1 MTAITLP
8 AGFKYKAAFIA
19 GRPRHRDD
27 HFSFLH
33 PKMDR
38 GRRAKLFAP
47 FDALDGYSESI
58 DSKNIEYI
66 ERIDLEEDDRREL
79 DRRIRILHELTYNG
93 RMARANRVQVSVRYY
108 VPCTDENNFAFQLRG
123 RYETISGICRKV
135 DSDVTNSITI
145 DNAAIPLTDV
155 IEITAA
161 DNKLFDDF
169 YSFLPC

>member
-1 MTAITLP
+1 MITLP
-8 AGFKYKAAFIA
+8 AGFKYKAAFLA

-38 GRRAKLFAP
+38 RKRAKIFAP

-58 DSKNIEYI
+58 DSKNVEYV

-79 DRRIRILHELTYNG
+79 NRRIQILQGLTYNG
-93 RMARANRVQVSVRYY
+93 KIARANRVQVCVRYY

-123 RYETISGICRKV
+123 RYETAFGICWKV

-145 DNAAIPLTDV
+145 DDAVITLADV

-161 DNKLFDDF
+161 DENIFTKDEWVA
-169 YSFLPC
+169 C